1 MFSHGFINGPDGR
14 KMSKSLGNV
23 IDPHD
28 MIKRFPIDSFRF
40 YLARETSFGG
50 DLNFSEA
57 NMMAVHN
64 NELADVLVRDI
75 PPRLLHFPVWVRV
88 RAARNPVPPVLMH
101 GVLRLWLL

>member
-1 MFSHGFINGPDGR
+1 
-14 KMSKSLGNV
+14 MSKSLGNV

-64 NELADVLVRDI
+64 NELADVLVRDAKKGC
-75 PPRLLHFPVWVRV
+75 FPVWVGV
-88 RAARNPVPPVLMH
+88 RALPLGIR
-101 GVLRLWLL
+101 